1 MRVLI
6 VEDEALIANS
16 LKAAL
21 EAAGF
26 VPEVVYDGETAWF
39 QGGTEDYAAAVLDI
53 GLPKL
58 DGLSV
63 LRNWRQEKVNMP
75 VILLT
80 AKGSWSERV
89 DGIDAGADDYLVKP
103 FHMEELIA
111 RLRALVRRSGAE
123 RRPQMA
129 AKGLLLDTRQMKVS
143 VDGAAIRVTPLEFR
157 LLNFLLHNRGRVVSQ
172 EELATNIYYQ
182 DQEPD
187 SNAIEV
193 LVGRLRRKLK
203 ANIIETRRGF
213 GYLIDDDP
221 GTGPGTGPQP

>member
-1 MRVLI
+1 MRILV
-6 VEDEALIANS
+6 VEDETLIAES
-16 LKAAL
+16 IKAAL
-21 EAAGF
+21 QEAGF
-26 VPEVVYDGETAWF
+26 VPEVVSDGNTAWF
-39 QGGTEDYAAAVLDI
+39 QGGTEDYTAAVLDI
-53 GLPKL
+53 GLPQL

-111 RLRALVRRSGAE
+111 RLRALVRRSGVE
-123 RRPQMA
+123 RTPQMEA
-129 AKGLLLDTRQMKVS
+129 RGLILDTRQMKVS
-143 VDGAAIRVTPLEFR
+143 VDGALVKVTPLEFR
-157 LLNFLLHNRGRVVSQ
+157 LLNYLLHNRGRVISQ

-203 ANIIETRRGF
+203 AKIIETRRGF
-213 GYLIDDDP
+213 GYLIDADEP
-221 GTGPGTGPQP
+221 T

>member
-6 VEDEALIANS
+6 VEDEALIAQS
-16 LKAAL
+16 IQAAL
-21 EAAGF
+21 QDAGF
-26 VPEVVYDGETAWF
+26 VPEVVADGEAAWF
-39 QGGTEDYAAAVLDI
+39 QGGTEDYSAAVLDI

-89 DGIDAGADDYLVKP
+89 EGIDAGADDYLVKP

-111 RLRALVRRSGAE
+111 RLRALMRRSGAE
-123 RRPQMA
+123 RHSQMQ
-129 AKGLLLDTRQMKVS
+129 AKGLILDTRQMKVS
-143 VDGAAIRVTPLEFR
+143 VNGAAIKVTPLEFR
-157 LLNFLLHNRGRVVSQ
+157 LLSFLLHNRGRVVSQ
-172 EELATNIYYQ
+172 EELASNIYYQ

-203 ANIIETRRGF
+203 ADIIETRRGF

-221 GTGPGTGPQP
+221 TGAA

>member
-1 MRVLI
+1 MRILI
-6 VEDEALIANS
+6 VEDEALIADS
-16 LKAAL
+16 IQLGL
-21 EAAGF
+21 EEAGF
-26 VPEVVYDGETAWF
+26 VPEVVSDGETAWF
-39 QGGTEDYAAAVLDI
+39 QGGTEDYLAAVLDI

-63 LRNWRQEKVNMP
+63 LRNWRKEKVNMP

-103 FHMEELIA
+103 FHMEELVA
-111 RLRALVRRSGAE
+111 RLRALMRRSGVDRSPILE
-123 RRPQMA
+123 
-129 AKGLLLDTRQMKVS
+129 AKGLIMDTRRMKVS
-143 VDGAAIRVTPLEFR
+143 VNGAVIKVTPLEFR
-157 LLNFLLHNRGRVVSQ
+157 LLNYLLHNRGRVVSQ

-187 SNAIEV
+187 SNAVEV

-203 ANIIETRRGF
+203 ENIIETRRGF
-213 GYLIDDDP
+213 GYLIDEEP
-221 GTGPGTGPQP
+221 AVSQ

>member
-1 MRVLI
+1 MRILV
-6 VEDEALIANS
+6 VEDEVQIAES
-16 LKAAL
+16 IQAAL
-21 EAAGF
+21 TDAGF
-26 VPEVVYDGETAWF
+26 VPEVVHDGDTAWF
-39 QGGTEDYAAAVLDI
+39 QGGTEDYSAAVLDI
-53 GLPKL
+53 GLPQL

-80 AKGSWSERV
+80 AKGSWPERV

-111 RLRALVRRSGAE
+111 RLRALTRRNGSA
-123 RRPQMA
+123 RSPQLQ
-129 AKGLLLDTRQMKVS
+129 AKGLILDTRQMKVS
-143 VDGAAIRVTPLEFR
+143 VEGAPVRVTPLEFR
-157 LLNFLLHNRGRVVSQ
+157 LLNYLLHNRGRVISQ
-172 EELATNIYYQ
+172 EELATNIYFQ

-203 ANIIETRRGF
+203 AGIIETRRGF
-213 GYLIDDDP
+213 GYLIDDAP
-221 GTGPGTGPQP
+221 EQTP

>member
-1 MRVLI
+1 MRILV
-6 VEDEALIANS
+6 VEDEALIAES
-16 LKAAL
+16 IKTAL
-21 EAAGF
+21 QEAGF
-26 VPEVVYDGETAWF
+26 VPEVVSDGDTAWF
-39 QGGTEDYAAAVLDI
+39 QGGTEDYSAAVLDI
-53 GLPKL
+53 GLPQL

-123 RRPQMA
+123 RSPHLE
-129 AKGLLLDTRQMKVS
+129 AKGLILDTRQMKVS
-143 VDGAAIRVTPLEFR
+143 VNGTQIKVTPLEFR
-157 LLNFLLHNRGRVVSQ
+157 LLNYLLHNRGRVVSQ

-203 ANIIETRRGF
+203 AKVIETRRGF
-213 GYLIDDDP
+213 GYLIDGDEP
-221 GTGPGTGPQP
+221 A

>member
-1 MRVLI
+1 MRILV
-6 VEDEALIANS
+6 VEDEALIAES
-16 LKAAL
+16 IKTAL
-21 EAAGF
+21 QEAGF
-26 VPEVVYDGETAWF
+26 VPEVVSDGDTAWF
-39 QGGTEDYAAAVLDI
+39 QGGTEDYSAAVLDI
-53 GLPKL
+53 GLPQL

-111 RLRALVRRSGAE
+111 RLRALVRRSGTE
-123 RRPQMA
+123 RTPQLE
-129 AKGLLLDTRQMKVS
+129 AKGLILDTRQMKVS
-143 VDGAAIRVTPLEFR
+143 VNGAQVKVTPLEFR
-157 LLNFLLHNRGRVVSQ
+157 LLNYLLHNRGRVVSQ

-203 ANIIETRRGF
+203 AKIIETRRGF
-213 GYLIDDDP
+213 GYLIDADDP
-221 GTGPGTGPQP
+221 A

>member
-1 MRVLI
+1 MRILV
-6 VEDEALIANS
+6 VEDEVLIAES
-16 LKAAL
+16 IKTAL
-21 EAAGF
+21 QDAGF
-26 VPEVVYDGETAWF
+26 VPEVVSDGDTAWF
-39 QGGTEDYAAAVLDI
+39 QGGTEDYSAAVLDI
-53 GLPKL
+53 GLPQL

-123 RRPQMA
+123 RSPQLE
-129 AKGLLLDTRQMKVS
+129 AKGLILDTRQMKVS
-143 VDGAAIRVTPLEFR
+143 VDGAQIKVTPLEFR
-157 LLNFLLHNRGRVVSQ
+157 LLNYLLHNRGRVVSQ

-193 LVGRLRRKLK
+193 LVGRLRRKLRAK
-203 ANIIETRRGF
+203 IIETRRGF
-213 GYLIDDDP
+213 GYLIDAD
-221 GTGPGTGPQP
+221 GPA

>member
-1 MRVLI
+1 MRVLV
-6 VEDEALIANS
+6 VEDEALIAKS
-16 LKAAL
+16 IKAAL
-21 EAAGF
+21 EDAGF
-26 VPEVVYDGETAWF
+26 VPEVVHDGETAWF
-39 QGGTEDYAAAVLDI
+39 QGGVEPYSAAVLDI

-111 RLRALVRRSGAE
+111 RLRALVRRAGAE
-123 RRPQMA
+123 RSPHMQA
-129 AKGLLLDTRQMKVS
+129 QGLILDPRRMKVS
-143 VDGAAIRVTPLEFR
+143 VNGAPVKVTPLEFR
-157 LLNFLLHNRGRVVSQ
+157 LLNFLLHQRGRVVSQ
-172 EELATNIYYQ
+172 EELATNIYFQ

-193 LVGRLRRKLK
+193 LIGRLRRKLK
-203 ANIIETRRGF
+203 TDIIETRRGF
-213 GYLIDDDP
+213 GYLIDTDPDDH
-221 GTGPGTGPQP
+221 T

>member
-1 MRVLI
+1 MRILV
-6 VEDEALIANS
+6 VEDEALIAES
-16 LKAAL
+16 IKTAL
-21 EAAGF
+21 QEAGF
-26 VPEVVYDGETAWF
+26 VPEVVSDGDTAWF
-39 QGGTEDYAAAVLDI
+39 QGGTEEYSAAVLDI
-53 GLPKL
+53 GLPQL

-111 RLRALVRRSGAE
+111 RLRALVRRSGTE
-123 RRPQMA
+123 RTPQLE
-129 AKGLLLDTRQMKVS
+129 AKGLILDTRQMKVS
-143 VDGAAIRVTPLEFR
+143 VNGAQIKVTPLEFR
-157 LLNFLLHNRGRVVSQ
+157 LLNYLLHNRGRVVSQ

-203 ANIIETRRGF
+203 AKIIETRRGF
-213 GYLIDDDP
+213 GYLIDADDP
-221 GTGPGTGPQP
+221 A

>member
-6 VEDEALIANS
+6 VEDEALIADS
-16 LKAAL
+16 IKMAL
-21 EAAGF
+21 HDAGF
-26 VPEVVYDGETAWF
+26 VPEVVSDGNTAWF
-39 QGGTEDYAAAVLDI
+39 QGGTEDYSAAVLDI
-53 GLPKL
+53 GLPQL

-123 RRPQMA
+123 RRPQMQ
-129 AKGLLLDTRQMKVS
+129 AKGLILDTRQMKVS
-143 VDGAAIRVTPLEFR
+143 VNGAPVKVTPLEFR
-157 LLNFLLHNRGRVVSQ
+157 LLSFLLHNRGRVISQ

-187 SNAIEV
+187 SNAVEV

-203 ANIIETRRGF
+203 ADIIETRRGF
-213 GYLIDDDP
+213 GYLIDTDDAE
-221 GTGPGTGPQP
+221 

>member
-1 MRVLI
+1 MRILV
-6 VEDEALIANS
+6 VEDEALIAES
-16 LKAAL
+16 IKAAL
-21 EAAGF
+21 QEAGF
-26 VPEVVYDGETAWF
+26 VPEVVTDGDAAWF

-53 GLPKL
+53 GLPQL

-123 RRPQMA
+123 RTPQMA
-129 AKGLLLDTRQMKVS
+129 AKGLILDTRRMKVS
-143 VDGAAIRVTPLEFR
+143 VDGAQIKVTPLEFR
-157 LLNFLLHNRGRVVSQ
+157 LLNYLLHNRGRVVSQ

-203 ANIIETRRGF
+203 TKIIETRRGF
-213 GYLIDDDP
+213 GYLIDVDEP
-221 GTGPGTGPQP
+221 A

>member
-1 MRVLI
+1 MRILV
-6 VEDEALIANS
+6 VEDEALIADAIR
-16 LKAAL
+16 LGL
-21 EAAGF
+21 EEAGF
-26 VPEVVYDGETAWF
+26 VPEVVSDGETAWF
-39 QGGTEDYAAAVLDI
+39 QGGTEDYLAAVLDI

-103 FHMEELIA
+103 FHMEELVA
-111 RLRALVRRSGAE
+111 RLRALMRRTGAD
-123 RRPQMA
+123 RSPHLQ
-129 AKGLLLDTRQMKVS
+129 AKGLIMDTRRMKVS
-143 VDGAAIRVTPLEFR
+143 VNGARINVTPLEFR
-157 LLNFLLHNRGRVVSQ
+157 LLNYLLHNRGRVVSQ

-187 SNAIEV
+187 SNAVEV
-193 LVGRLRRKLK
+193 LIGRLRRKLK
-203 ANIIETRRGF
+203 ENIIETRRGF
-213 GYLIDDDP
+213 GYIIDEEP
-221 GTGPGTGPQP
+221 AESA

>member
-1 MRVLI
+1 MRILV
-6 VEDEALIANS
+6 VEDEALIAES
-16 LKAAL
+16 IKAAL
-21 EAAGF
+21 QEAGF
-26 VPEVVYDGETAWF
+26 VPEVVSDGNTAWF
-39 QGGTEDYAAAVLDI
+39 QGGTEDYSAAVLDI
-53 GLPKL
+53 GLPQL

-111 RLRALVRRSGAE
+111 RLRALVRRSGVE
-123 RRPQMA
+123 RTPQME
-129 AKGLLLDTRQMKVS
+129 AKGLILDTRRMKVS
-143 VDGAAIRVTPLEFR
+143 VDGAQIKVTPLEFR
-157 LLNFLLHNRGRVVSQ
+157 LLNYLLHNRGRVVSQ

-187 SNAIEV
+187 SNAVEV

-203 ANIIETRRGF
+203 AKIIETRRGF
-213 GYLIDDDP
+213 GYLIEADEP
-221 GTGPGTGPQP
+221 T